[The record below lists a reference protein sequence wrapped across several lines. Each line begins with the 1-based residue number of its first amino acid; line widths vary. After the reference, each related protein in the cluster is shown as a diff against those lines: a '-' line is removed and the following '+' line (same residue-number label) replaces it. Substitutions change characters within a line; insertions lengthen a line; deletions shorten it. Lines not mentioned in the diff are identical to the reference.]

1 LHVCDIVEA
10 GCHLSNA
17 GERKLGLGVAGLGRA
32 FTLMLPTFAA
42 DPRVALVA
50 AADTRAEAR
59 QRFAADFAAK
69 SYATV
74 EELCADPAVEAVYVA
89 TPHQFHARHAVLAA
103 QHGKHL
109 LIEKPMALSLAD
121 CSAIIAAAERARVRL
136 VIGHSHSFDAPVA
149 RLRALI
155 ESGAFGPV
163 RMINAINYT
172 DYLYRPRRPEEL
184 DTAQG
189 GGAVFNQ
196 AAHQIDMVR
205 LVGGGRVESV
215 RALTGAWDAARPTEG
230 AYAALLTFADGA
242 FASLTYGGFGH
253 FDSDEWQGWIGEM
266 GQAKAP
272 YPGPSRPRFASPQEE
287 AAFKNAR
294 NYGGGDYR
302 PLPAGA
308 PAHQHFGTLLVSCAH
323 ADLRALSSGVMIYQ
337 NGTARLDPV
346 PPPAVPRAEV
356 IDELYAAVVHGAVPR
371 HGGAW
376 GMATLEVVLAV
387 LRSAREGR
395 DITLTHQVGLP

>member
-230 AYAALLTFADGA
+230 AYAALLTFAGGA

-346 PPPAVPRAEV
+346 PPPAAPRAEV